1 MNSLRLD
8 GGKHSI
14 KSGTPGDNR
23 RVSFARLLVI
33 DAIATLPAMS
43 ERFDQGNSFV
53 ATFSMFGL
61 SDA

>member
-23 RVSFARLLVI
+23 RVPLARLLVI
-33 DAIATLPAMS
+33 DAIATLLMMS
-43 ERFDQGNSFV
+43 ERFDQGISFV
-53 ATFSMFGL
+53 AAFSRVGL
-61 SDA
+61 SVT